1 MLLCAERQRGS
12 VSVKPRSLLNESFLH
27 IFTVGPSCG
36 SNTSGLSTWL
46 EESFGKFSIYVAYE
60 DLRLLNGG
68 FEGVRGPPR
77 YTAAL

>member
-12 VSVKPRSLLNESFLH
+12 VSVKPLFLLNESFLR
-27 IFTVGPSCG
+27 IITVGPSCG
-36 SNTSGLSTWL
+36 SNTSSLSIWL
-46 EESFGKFSIYVAYE
+46 EESFGKFSIYVGYE

-77 YTAAL
+77 YTAVL